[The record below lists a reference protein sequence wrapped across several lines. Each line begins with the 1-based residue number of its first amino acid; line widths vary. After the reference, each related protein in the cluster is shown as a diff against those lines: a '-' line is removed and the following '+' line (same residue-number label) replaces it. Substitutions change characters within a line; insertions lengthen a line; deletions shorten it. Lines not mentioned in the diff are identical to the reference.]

1 MDKKHAYLIIAHNE
15 FEVLQKL
22 VSALDDEMH
31 DIYIHF
37 DAKVK
42 EVPQI
47 TTKKSALYI
56 LPKRIDTCW
65 GDITL
70 LEVEYALWEQAH
82 QQEEYAYYH
91 LISGQHYPLRSAKE
105 IYSYYNSLEE
115 RCIFQFMPTY
125 EEEIDAKIRRY
136 NIFANYMMSGKNK
149 HCYKVGRF
157 LWNLTLKPQKILDI
171 RRYRQ
176 EQFYKASQWCSLS
189 REGVE
194 YMLSIKKRV
203 LRKYRYTFCADE
215 FFVLSEL
222 KNSPLANQCIY
233 DDRILKVEFVAS
245 APRIYMETDWN
256 ELSESGCLFARK
268 FTQESMT
275 LINKI
280 EQHEQAD

>member
-91 LISGQHYPLRSAKE
+91 LISGQHYPLRSVKE
-105 IYSYYNSLEE
+105 IYSYYNSLGE
-115 RCIFQFMPTY
+115 RCIFQFMPTH

-136 NIFANYMMSGKNK
+136 NIFANYMVTRKTSLS
-149 HCYKVGRF
+149 YKFARL

-176 EQFYKASQWCSLS
+176 EQFYKASQ
-189 REGVE
+189 
-194 YMLSIKKRV
+194 
-203 LRKYRYTFCADE
+203 
-215 FFVLSEL
+215 
-222 KNSPLANQCIY
+222 
-233 DDRILKVEFVAS
+233 
-245 APRIYMETDWN
+245 
-256 ELSESGCLFARK
+256 
-268 FTQESMT
+268 
-275 LINKI
+275 
-280 EQHEQAD
+280 